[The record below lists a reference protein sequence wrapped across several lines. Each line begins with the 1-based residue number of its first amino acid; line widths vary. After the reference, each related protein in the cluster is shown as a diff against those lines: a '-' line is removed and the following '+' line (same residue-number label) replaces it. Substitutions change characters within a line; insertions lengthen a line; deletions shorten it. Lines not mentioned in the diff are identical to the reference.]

1 MPRELHVSI
10 ELNGTGHHPSA
21 SLTAAHWT
29 DLIGL
34 AEQGALDF
42 VAVGDT
48 LTHRCS
54 RRGKGRAGAA
64 PVRRP
69 APPRRPIRQSTE
81 PAR

>member
-48 LTHRCS
+48 LTP
-54 RRGKGRAGAA
+54 
-64 PVRRP
+64 PV
-69 APPRRPIRQSTE
+69 
-81 PAR
+81 